1 MVLDGKRASSSFA
14 AYGIKLTREYV
25 VIISADGIDE
35 YCSKLTR
42 FTNHDVKAV
51 LPSTIFWE
59 EGKELVV
66 EDDSSFSVVEEHQ
79 SKNYQILIRTF
90 LSGSQRQSC
99 HIGLTKRS
107 STTTELF
114 MPQNMNVM
122 SIILISTKKNLK
134 SILVLTFLAVMQ
146 RCFVLLIILCK
157 INI

>member
-1 MVLDGKRASSSFA
+1 MQMASVNIVHNSQSSLIMLLKPFHLLQSFGKKARELQPKETIHLVL
-14 AYGIKLTREYV
+14 
-25 VIISADGIDE
+25 
-35 YCSKLTR
+35 
-42 FTNHDVKAV
+42 
-51 LPSTIFWE
+51 
-59 EGKELVV
+59 
-66 EDDSSFSVVEEHQ
+66 
-79 SKNYQILIRTF
+79 SKNINQKNCQILIRTF
-90 LSGSQRQSC
+90 VSENQKRFC

>member
-79 SKNYQILIRTF
+79 SKELSNTNSNVSFRKSKTILPHW
-90 LSGSQRQSC
+90 LD
-99 HIGLTKRS
+99 KRS

-157 INI
+157 